1 MSPTRRLNSWA
12 ETPLV
17 LEYETPNSA
26 ELDRIRAGSDVVEF
40 HSSSRLIL
48 DQSYFKLG
56 LDGSMTQ
63 TFTRAAIRDRLE
75 EGLKLLPEGYGLIIF
90 DAFRTIL
97 CQRALLV
104 WMAQDAKKRQP
115 ELTDEECDRISRLFV
130 ADPDDKERPT
140 VPTHNSGGAIDL
152 GLTFNGKLVDY
163 GTDFDE
169 PSPLSN
175 TIALESD
182 FDAKAGISHDRW
194 LEGRRNRRILFHWM
208 REMGFTN
215 LSSEWWHYDLGDYL
229 WSRQVSLPWIFES
242 MEAEVKALV

>member
-1 MSPTRRLNSWA
+1 MSPTRRLQQWT
-12 ETPLV
+12 ETPLI
-17 LEYETPNSA
+17 LEYETPGDA
-26 ELDRIRAGSDVVEF
+26 ELRKIRSGSEVVEF
-40 HSSSRLIL
+40 HGSSRLIL

-56 LDGSMTQ
+56 LEGSMSQ

-75 EGLKLLPEGYGLIIF
+75 EGLKLLPEGYGLIVF

-115 ELTDEECDRISRLFV
+115 DLSDEECDRISRLFV

-169 PSPLSN
+169 PTPLSN
-175 TIALESD
+175 TTALEGE
-182 FDAKAGISHDRW
+182 FDATRGISRERW
-194 LEGRRNRRILFHWM
+194 NEGRRNRRILFHWM

-229 WSRQVSLPWIFES
+229 WSRQVRIPWIFES
-242 MEAEVKALV
+242 MEADVKALA